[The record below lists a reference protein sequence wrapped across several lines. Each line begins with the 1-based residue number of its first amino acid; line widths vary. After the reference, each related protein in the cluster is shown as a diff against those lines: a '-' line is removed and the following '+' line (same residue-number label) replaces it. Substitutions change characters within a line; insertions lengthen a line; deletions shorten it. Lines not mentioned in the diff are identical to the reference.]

1 MQDAIDAANQGIRKT
16 MRTFFSR
23 CRTNVLVV
31 ATVALLAVNAGQ
43 DARAQE
49 QQGVPVT
56 IQAVEPESVP
66 VLTDYPGRAHGARS
80 VEVRARVGGV
90 LEQRLYVEGQA
101 VEAGTALFLI
111 DPQPLEVAL
120 RRAVAERE
128 RAQAELAQARREWQ
142 RVSELFQNKTVSA
155 RERDRAR
162 SAVELA
168 EAAVALAEAGVAQAQ
183 LELDYS
189 RVQAPIGGVTGL
201 ETLPEGSLV
210 ERGTLLTTITQLDVI
225 HVRFALPGRAPVT
238 GGEQRSARLVLPD
251 GTLHEHVGEVDFT
264 NSTVDPAT
272 GTIQARAVFPNPERT
287 VMPGQFVRVRIETD
301 QLNDVFLVPPPAIV
315 QGPEGPMVYVVGED
329 DMAHARPVV
338 LGPVVDGRQVVTQGL
353 ETEDRLVVNGQ
364 VALRDGAPV
373 TVSQAAGGEQ

>member
-1 MQDAIDAANQGIRKT
+1 

-31 ATVALLAVNAGQ
+31 ATVALLVLNAGQ

-168 EAAVALAEAGVAQAQ
+168 EAALALAEAGVAQAQ

-353 ETEDRLVVNGQ
+353 EPEDRLVVNGQ

-373 TVSQAAGGEQ
+373 TVSQAAGGEH